1 MISFAKKTPR
11 WFSSMRDLRLQTD
24 IQTSCYFSIRM
35 SRNIDNCATGNG
47 VKKPKGG
54 VDKQGDKPDQVLK
67 LENIKLMGTAATT
80 VH

>member
-1 MISFAKKTPR
+1 
-11 WFSSMRDLRLQTD
+11 
-24 IQTSCYFSIRM
+24 M

-67 LENIKLMGTAATT
+67 LEIIKYRSNNSSLSCTT
-80 VH
+80 SACRR